1 MKQLPK
7 FMIAH
12 NVAAEPNAI
21 YVVHTQYPAFI
32 AQAIPRT
39 GDIEDVTMLYKQYPI
54 ATRTK
59 CIDGIWYIVAVIKWY
74 DIYPD
79 AIYPDDIYPD
89 DIQYDVDRI
98 AKLVSRIGDWFFNYI
113 KTLPNENKTGF

>member
-1 MKQLPK
+1 MNQLPK

-59 CIDGIWYIVAVIKWY
+59 RIDGIWYIVAVIKWY

-79 AIYPDDIYPD
+79 AN
-89 DIQYDVDRI
+89 QNDVDRI
-98 AKLVSRIGDWFFNYI
+98 AKLMSRIGDWFFNYI